1 MAEIRVEKKKPVWP
15 WILVAILILL
25 ALLYFFVWADGNESD
40 DDAQDDDQIE
50 QLEQYETEEYAE
62 NDYPENAIGR
72 YLNYVDRGDDD
83 DVLGNDPRSQQKAMM
98 LLLEAVEEKSIE
110 LNHTPGPEM
119 ESISQWEPQQQLDS
133 IRQTGKVVV
142 DNLEA
147 IQRDQYPE
155 LEDEVQG
162 LRADLDE
169 LAEGSSSD
177 EERDLFLGGFFTQA
191 ADILREMDAEIN
203 SAPMS
208 PSSID
213 TSGYSTEIDTLTTE
227 E

>member
-133 IRQTGKVVV
+133 IRQTGKLVV

-155 LEDEVQG
+155 LEDEVQE
-162 LRADLDE
+162 LRTHLDE
-169 LAEGSSSD
+169 LAEGSSD

-191 ADILREMDAEIN
+191 ADILRKMDAEIN

-213 TSGYSTEIDTLTTE
+213 TSGYSTEIDTITTE